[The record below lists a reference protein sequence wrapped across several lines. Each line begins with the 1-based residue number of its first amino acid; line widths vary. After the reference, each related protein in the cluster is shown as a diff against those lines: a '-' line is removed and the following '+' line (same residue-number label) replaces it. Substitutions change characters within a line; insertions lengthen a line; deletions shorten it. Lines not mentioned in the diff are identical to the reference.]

1 MDTNSDN
8 LEMNHDEMIIQQQ
21 RQIEKEVSIDEQ
33 IKRSRHLFAH
43 TTIEILTIQQ
53 QSLKKNKT
61 VNKKKLKTLC
71 EHCSVQKIG
80 FD

>member
-53 QSLKKNKT
+53 QSLKKKQNNKQ
-61 VNKKKLKTLC
+61 KKVENSL
-71 EHCSVQKIG
+71 
-80 FD
+80 